1 MDFGLLHFVLHYFLI
16 KIHIFMIIENFQ
28 KKLKFQCKTPQR
40 HTYHQKPKK
49 VKKKFFVQNGPN
61 RRENRFK
68 NLLEKKVFFL
78 GLGRFFEVDL
88 GQKKVKNF
96 FFIFRLQMAQ
106 FVQKTGLEKNLR
118 LFVKKHQTLDA
129 YNSAN
134 THPNIFWTTF
144 LELESKN

>member
-1 MDFGLLHFVLHYFLI
+1 MDPNITCQLFL
-16 KIHIFMIIENFQ
+16 KNVYQ
-28 KKLKFQCKTPQR
+28 TPNTPR
-40 HTYHQKPKK
+40 KHLDHPKK
-49 VKKKFFVQNGPN
+49 KKIKKIFFPQNGPI
-61 RRENRFK
+61 RRENRSRNFFGKK
-68 NLLEKKVFFL
+68 NFFQ